1 MLEKILS
8 FLKKHNERAT
18 IIGLGFGLVVFV
30 VAGLYLQKKNS
41 SEKEKPPK
49 KEPVKV
55 ELQVKSQQDSSGRQ
69 SSSKKTNSFF
79 LRPTPAELLE
89 QLAAMENLQ
98 ENVAQKKL
106 QYLRVLWPVYYFN
119 LEQVENGENIVL
131 DISEDGFGVAVR
143 GNIKSTDYPQLSHVK
158 VGDKIWVAGEISAV
172 DPSGTGTVYLNI
184 ELLDFSESGPPEA
197 KAVEQTEQ

>member
-1 MLEKILS
+1 MLEKILT

-18 IIGLGFGLVVFV
+18 VIGLGLGLVVFV
-30 VAGLYLQKKNS
+30 VAGIYLQKKNS

-55 ELQVKSQQDSSGRQ
+55 ELRVKSLQATDRQ
-69 SSSKKTNSFF
+69 SSSKTTNSFF

-98 ENVAQKKL
+98 ENAAQKKL
-106 QYLRVLWPVYYFN
+106 QYLRVLWPVYFFN
-119 LEQVENGENIVL
+119 LEQLPSGENIVL

-143 GNIKSTDYPQLSHVK
+143 GVVNSSEYPQLQDIK
-158 VGDKIWVAGEISAV
+158 VGEKVWVAGEISAV
-172 DPSGTGTVYLNI
+172 DPSGTGTVHLNI
-184 ELLDFSESGPPEA
+184 ELLDFSENGPSEA
-197 KAVEQTEQ
+197 KAVGQTQ